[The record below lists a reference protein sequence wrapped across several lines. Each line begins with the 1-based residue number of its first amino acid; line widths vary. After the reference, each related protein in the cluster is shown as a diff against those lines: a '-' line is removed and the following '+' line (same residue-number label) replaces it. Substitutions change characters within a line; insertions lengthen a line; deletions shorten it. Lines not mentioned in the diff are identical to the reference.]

1 VIRVRFHRA
10 ASTEA
15 EAAVRWYNERVPGL
29 GDDFRAELIAAV
41 EWIVEGPE
49 VWPISVDDP
58 RARRYLLSRFP
69 YSSGDGTAGASQA
82 LVANQGAGGAGGNDP
97 AGSGSD
103 SGCGCALPGSPQHG
117 STLSATSLLLAWGIW
132 RTRRRPI

>member
-1 VIRVRFHRA
+1 MIRVRFHRA
-10 ASTEA
+10 ASAEA

-41 EWIVEGPE
+41 EWIVEGPK

-69 YSSGDGTAGASQA
+69 YSIVYVAAVDGGIT
-82 LVANQGAGGAGGNDP
+82 VAAVAHTKRK
-97 AGSGSD
+97 
-103 SGCGCALPGSPQHG
+103 PGYW
-117 STLSATSLLLAWGIW
+117 L
-132 RTRRRPI
+132 RRV

>member
-1 VIRVRFHRA
+1 MPRPRLRFA
-10 ASTEA
+10 GTTSECQASA
-15 EAAVRWYNERVPGL
+15 I

-69 YSSGDGTAGASQA
+69 YSIVYVVAVDGGIT
-82 LVANQGAGGAGGNDP
+82 VAAVAHTKRK
-97 AGSGSD
+97 
-103 SGCGCALPGSPQHG
+103 PGYW
-117 STLSATSLLLAWGIW
+117 L
-132 RTRRRPI
+132 RRV

>member
-69 YSSGDGTAGASQA
+69 YSIVYVVAVDGGITVAAVAHTQRKCRGAHPAQA
-82 LVANQGAGGAGGNDP
+82 R
-97 AGSGSD
+97 
-103 SGCGCALPGSPQHG
+103 
-117 STLSATSLLLAWGIW
+117 LLAAARLSGL
-132 RTRRRPI
+132 RG

>member
-1 VIRVRFHRA
+1 MIRVRFHRA

-58 RARRYLLSRFP
+58 RARRYLLPRFP
-69 YSSGDGTAGASQA
+69 YSIVYVVAVDGGIT
-82 LVANQGAGGAGGNDP
+82 VAAVAHTKRK
-97 AGSGSD
+97 
-103 SGCGCALPGSPQHG
+103 PGYW
-117 STLSATSLLLAWGIW
+117 L
-132 RTRRRPI
+132 RRV

>member
-1 VIRVRFHRA
+1 MIRVRFHRA
-10 ASTEA
+10 ASA

-29 GDDFRAELIAAV
+29 GDDFSAELIAAV

-69 YSSGDGTAGASQA
+69 
-82 LVANQGAGGAGGNDP
+82 L
-97 AGSGSD
+97 GSGPAQRLPRSRQLSR
-103 SGCGCALPGSPQHG
+103 SGVELKPFSYPPGQWTQTSPSQ
-117 STLSATSLLLAWGIW
+117 SA
-132 RTRRRPI
+132 